1 MKFTYPQKKWVLTS
15 ALLAVLGFN
24 VSFNTHNDGIA
35 SADFASTSGD
45 LTESKV
51 YTAEGVMPVKYI
63 DNGDEEVLALVPK
76 RTTEGKVCEGKCGYD
91 TIVLSAKN
99 KSDIDALN
107 VELMKKLAEQT
118 AAPKKKVAKK
128 EEVAEADAEATGEEV
143 VEKKMNHFEKLRKE
157 CKEHKESADALSC
170 LASGF
175 TEILNDKK
183 KDVESSEASKFFTS
197 AIQPLLVEQ
206 LTTIRSSLQID
217 ERVKRGMI
225 SFDDNISYQWAKED
239 AEKLRKD
246 TLELTRKLIADIP
259 KKHEMVRSKLLSA
272 QANLLKYEAEQA
284 AALTALSLKTT
295 NPQEFA
301 YLSSEAEIRRS
312 ETSVLETLL
321 KTNSLHGLQS
331 AASIGNL
338 TEQQKIAYG
347 TFLTESYLAFLNAL
361 SGKTS
366 GTVKDPGIDL
376 SGRLQNPGRGT
387 IGTIQ
392 SQVPTTSIGTLPT
405 TPTTPGT
412 IPSGVSS
419 RTGGTALST
428 QPQTQLNVHPNSSGV
443 TFGTPRDATA
453 EALQQRA
460 LIRGRQ

>member
-107 VELMKKLAEQT
+107 VELMKKLAEQP

-143 VEKKMNHFEKLRKE
+143 VEKKVDHFEKLRKE
-157 CKEHKESADALSC
+157 CKNKREASAALNC
-170 LASGF
+170 LAPKF
-175 TEILNDKK
+175 ADLLNDDK
-183 KDVESSEASKFFTS
+183 KDVETSEASKFFTAS
-197 AIQPLLVEQ
+197 IQPLLMEQ
-206 LTTIRSSLQID
+206 LSELRASIGLSS
-217 ERVKRGMI
+217 RVREGMI
-225 SFDDNISYQWAKED
+225 VFEDRESYNMAVID
-239 AEKLRKD
+239 AQELKNS
-246 TLELTRKLIADIP
+246 TLEVTRELISKIP
-259 KKHEMVRSKLLSA
+259 REHELVRSKLLVA
-272 QANLLKYEAEQA
+272 QTNLLKYEAEQA
-284 AALTALSLKTT
+284 AQLNKLADSSKNSYEKTYLRREATFRLGESDALALLLLHNSGDGVRGAKSAGQITDL
-295 NPQEFA
+295 QEIS
-301 YLSSEAEIRRS
+301 YQ
-312 ETSVLETLL
+312 TY
-321 KTNSLHGLQS
+321 
-331 AASIGNL
+331 L
-338 TEQQKIAYG
+338 TEAYN
-347 TFLTESYLAFLNAL
+347 AFINAKNGL
-361 SGKTS
+361 TS
-366 GTVKDPGIDL
+366 GTVMSPPVDMT
-376 SGRLQNPGRGT
+376 SRLQNPGRGT

-405 TPTTPGT
+405 TPAT

-419 RTGGTALST
+419 RTGATLST
-428 QPQTQLNVHPNSSGV
+428 QPQGQLSVHPNSSGV

>member
-107 VELMKKLAEQT
+107 VELMKKLAEQP
-118 AAPKKKVAKK
+118 AAAKKKVAK

-143 VEKKMNHFEKLRKE
+143 VEKKKVDHFEKLRKE
-157 CKEHKESADALSC
+157 CKRHKEAAAALDC
-170 LASGF
+170 LAPKF
-175 TEILNDKK
+175 ADLLNDEK
-183 KDVESSEASKFFTS
+183 KDVETSEASKFFTE
-197 AIQPLLVEQ
+197 AIQPLLVKQ
-206 LTTIRSSLQID
+206 LSEVRAGIGLKT
-217 ERVKRGMI
+217 RVQQGMI
-225 SFDDNISYQWAKED
+225 SFDDNITYQMAMED
-239 AEKLRKD
+239 AMELKEA
-246 TLELTRKLIADIP
+246 TLKTTRTLIADIP
-259 KKHEMVRSKLLSA
+259 REHEIVRSKLLVA
-272 QANLLKYEAEQA
+272 QTNLLKYEAEQA
-284 AALTALSLKTT
+284 AQLNKLADNTKNINEQTYLRGEATIRLGEADALAMLLLHNSGDGLRGARSADNITSL
-295 NPQEFA
+295 QQ
-301 YLSSEAEIRRS
+301 
-312 ETSVLETLL
+312 
-321 KTNSLHGLQS
+321 NSYQ
-331 AASIGNL
+331 
-338 TEQQKIAYG
+338 
-347 TFLTESYLAFLNAL
+347 TFLTDSYNAFVAASKGL
-361 SGKTS
+361 TT
-366 GTVKDPGIDL
+366 GTVMSPGVDL

-392 SQVPTTSIGTLPT
+392 SQVPTTTIGTLPT
-405 TPTTPGT
+405 TPTTPST

-419 RTGGTALST
+419 RTGATLST
-428 QPQTQLNVHPNSSGV
+428 QPQSQLNVHPNSSGV
-443 TFGTPRDATA
+443 TFGAPRDATA
-453 EALQQRA
+453 EALLQRA
-460 LIRGRQ
+460 QIRGRQ

>member
-107 VELMKKLAEQT
+107 VELMKKLAEQP

-143 VEKKMNHFEKLRKE
+143 VEKKAVDHFEKLRKE
-157 CKEHKESADALSC
+157 CKRHKEIADALSC
-170 LASGF
+170 LAPGF
-175 TEILNDKK
+175 TDILNDEK
-183 KDVESSEASKFFTS
+183 KDVTSSEASKFFS
-197 AIQPLLVEQ
+197 EAIQPLLVEQ
-206 LTTIRSSLQID
+206 LTTIRSSLNLQD
-217 ERVKRGMI
+217 RVKAGLI
-225 SFDDNISYQWAKED
+225 SYDDNISFQWAKED
-239 AEKLRKD
+239 AD
-246 TLELTRKLIADIP
+246 TLKEKTLLLTRNLLAEIP
-259 KKHEMVRSKLLSA
+259 RKHEMVRSKLLSA
-272 QANLLKYEAEQA
+272 QSNLLKYEAEQA

-295 NPQEFA
+295 NQQEFA
-301 YLSSEAEIRRS
+301 YLTTEAEIRKG
-312 ETSVLETLL
+312 ETSALASILER
-321 KTNSLHGLQS
+321 NSLVGIQS
-331 AASIGNL
+331 ASSIGNI
-338 TEQQKIAYG
+338 TEMQKASYR
-347 TFLTESYLAFLNAL
+347 TFLTESYLALLNAFA
-361 SGKTS
+361 GKTT

-405 TPTTPGT
+405 TPGT

-428 QPQTQLNVHPNSSGV
+428 QTQTQLNVHPNSSGV